1 MPWRH
6 DQTGAL
12 SPGDQDDLRE
22 RYREARAQAESLR
35 LDLAQAR
42 ARLDKLEA
50 ELWAVTLRSCS
61 APHDGARPASATD
74 LIVWARTATRKALFE
89 QIASDAERAGAVH
102 DLRMAEV
109 AFDFLLRLRYLR
121 DRAG

>member
-1 MPWRH
+1 MPWRPDH
-6 DQTGAL
+6 AGAH
-12 SPGDQDDLRE
+12 SSDDQDDLRE

-50 ELWAVTLRSCS
+50 ELWAIRLRSCPV
-61 APHDGARPASATD
+61 PHDHPRPASATD
-74 LIVWARTATRKALFE
+74 LIVWARTATRKVLFE
-89 QIASDAERAGAVH
+89 QIAHDAQRAAAVH

>member
-1 MPWRH
+1 MPWQPDHADARPS
-6 DQTGAL
+6 D
-12 SPGDQDDLRE
+12 DQDDWRE
-22 RYREARAQAESLR
+22 RSREAHAQAESLR

-42 ARLDKLEA
+42 ARLDKLEG
-50 ELWAVTLRSCS
+50 ELWAITRRSCS
-61 APHDGARPASATD
+61 ASHDHPTPASATD
-74 LIVWARTATRKALFE
+74 LIVWARTTTRKVLFA
-89 QIASDAERAGAVH
+89 QIAQDGERAGAVR

>member
-1 MPWRH
+1 MPWRPDH
-6 DQTGAL
+6 ADARP
-12 SPGDQDDLRE
+12 SDDQDDWRE
-22 RYREARAQAESLR
+22 RSREAHAQAESLR

-50 ELWAVTLRSCS
+50 ELWTVTLRSCS
-61 APHDGARPASATD
+61 APHDRPRPASATD
-74 LIVWARTATRKALFE
+74 LIVWARTATRKVLFA
-89 QIASDAERAGAVH
+89 QIAQDGERAAAVR

-109 AFDFLLRLRYLR
+109 AFDFLLQLRHLR

>member
-6 DQTGAL
+6 DQTGTL
-12 SPGDQDDLRE
+12 PSDDQDNWRE
-22 RYREARAQAESLR
+22 RSREARAQAESLR

-61 APHDGARPASATD
+61 APHDRPPPASATD
-74 LIVWARTATRKALFE
+74 LIVWARTATRKVLFE
-89 QIASDAERAGAVH
+89 QIAQDAERAAAVH

>member
-6 DQTGAL
+6 DHADARP
-12 SPGDQDDLRE
+12 SDDQEDWRE
-22 RYREARAQAESLR
+22 RSSEACAQAESLR

-50 ELWAVTLRSCS
+50 ELWAVTLRSCPV
-61 APHDGARPASATD
+61 PHDHPRPASATD
-74 LIVWARTATRKALFE
+74 LIVWARTATRKVLFE
-89 QIASDAERAGAVH
+89 QIAQDAEGAGAVH
-102 DLRMAEV
+102 DLRRAEV
-109 AFDFLLRLRYLR
+109 AFDFLLRLRYVR